1 MPAAAT
7 LMATLMDQGNAA
19 AARRDWPAALDRY
32 ARATQEA
39 PDQAAAWIALAKA
52 HDLGGSHRASRDAAM
67 RAVGLAPAGFAH
79 GLALARLLRRHHE
92 TRALDTV
99 AGALLARRDQ
109 ATPEQLVEL
118 ADLCGHQ
125 DLHKLAEALLQDA
138 LARDPGQAPA
148 HYLMGATR
156 MFQGR
161 MEEAAAA
168 FEAAIARVPHFAHAH
183 WRLSELRRHLPP
195 GDAPRRIDRLRA
207 QLARVADG
215 SEHAIHFLFAL
226 HAELHDLGD
235 HDAAWD
241 ALERGCRA
249 KRTKLDYDP
258 ATDRALFAALRSRC
272 DARFVAGPPGYDP
285 GPDAPAPVFVV
296 GLFRSG
302 TTVVERML
310 AGHHDVAAGGETLA
324 FTTSLRL
331 AADQRGRELLDLPLL
346 ARVDTLD
353 HDALGADF
361 MRASAWRAGDRRAWT
376 EKLPA
381 NFLNLGLIAR
391 ALPRAR
397 FVHVHRDP
405 VDVCFSNLRVLYG
418 ALCPYSYDQAELAA
432 YHHGYA
438 DLMTHWRAVL
448 AERLLDVAHANLV
461 AAPERELRRIAAHCG
476 LGFDPAMLR
485 LDREGDTV
493 STFSATQVRGGLRA
507 GGGDWRPYRA
517 RLAPLLEALAPE

>member
-1 MPAAAT
+1 MP
-7 LMATLMDQGNAA
+7 MDTFMEQGNAA
-19 AARRDWPAALDRY
+19 AARRDWPAALDHY
-32 ARATQEA
+32 ARAVQEA
-39 PDQAAAWIALAKA
+39 PGECAAWIALAKA
-52 HDLGGSHRASRDAAM
+52 HDIGGSHRASRDAAM
-67 RAVGLAPAGFAH
+67 RAAGLVPAGFAH

-92 TRALDTV
+92 TRALEALAT
-99 AGALLARRDQ
+99 ALLARHDQ
-109 ATPEQLVEL
+109 ATPDQLVEL

-125 DLHKLAEALLQDA
+125 DLHALAEALLQAA
-138 LARDPGQAPA
+138 LDRDPAQAPA

-161 MEEAAAA
+161 MDEAAAS
-168 FEAAIARVPHFAHAH
+168 FEAAVARVPHFAHAH
-183 WRLSELRRHLPP
+183 WRLSELRRQLPP
-195 GDAPRRIDRLRA
+195 GDAPRRVERLRA
-207 QLARVADG
+207 QLAQVADG

-226 HAELHDLGD
+226 HAELHDLGE

-249 KRTKLDYDP
+249 KRAKLDYDP
-258 ATDRALFAALRSRC
+258 AADRALFAALRTRC
-272 DARFVAGPPGYDP
+272 DARFVAGPGHDP

-302 TTVVERML
+302 TTVLERML
-310 AGHHDVAAGGETLA
+310 AGHSEVAAGGETLA

-346 ARVDTLD
+346 SRVDALD
-353 HDALGADF
+353 HGALGADF
-361 MRASAWRAGDRRAWT
+361 MRASAWRAGGRRAWT

-405 VDVCFSNLRVLYG
+405 ADVCFSNLRVLYG

-432 YHHGYA
+432 FHRGYA
-438 DLMTHWRAVL
+438 GLMAHWRAVL
-448 AERLLDVAHANLV
+448 GERLLDVAHADLV
-461 AAPERELRRIAAHCG
+461 AAPERELRRVAAHCG
-476 LGFDPAMLR
+476 LDFDPAMLR
-485 LDREGDTV
+485 LDRDGDTV

-517 RLAPLLEALAPE
+517 RLAPLLQALARD